1 MPAPLTPQ
9 QNALTLSKRRAGS
22 RQEVAAA
29 AGAPPEAKARS
40 GLEALHGPTPELMAP
55 LADQP
60 GEIGFCGFTKVK
72 RVEITLR
79 GEPFP
84 HLLAP

>member
-1 MPAPLTPQ
+1 LPQ
-9 QNALTLSKRRAGS
+9 LEHL
-22 RQEVAAA
+22 QEQKPDQAW
-29 AGAPPEAKARS
+29 K
-40 GLEALHGPTPELMAP
+40 ALHGPTPELMAP

-60 GEIGFCGFTKVK
+60 GEFGFCAFAKVK

-84 HLLAP
+84 RLLAA